1 MLDIFTVEVCTSMV
15 AQLVKLI
22 ITVCVRVG
30 NSASKVDYSSASKD
44 GCYTLVGNSASKVDY
59 SSASKDGCYTLN
71 ISSYYKLLTC
81 TSPSDILGVVS

>member
-15 AQLVKLI
+15 TQLVKLI

-30 NSASKVDYSSASKD
+30 NSASKVDYSSA
-44 GCYTLVGNSASKVDY
+44 C
-59 SSASKDGCYTLN
+59 KDGCYTLN
-71 ISSYYKLLTC
+71 ISSYKLLTC